1 MDACDRRSTCL
12 SQSCFGCIDQQ
23 DLAKSWDIN
32 VFCQV
37 ALEYQNNSKRIEADE
52 IIRCMDV
59 ARLNSRELTS
69 KGFDTILLGIR
80 QFSRN
85 DRFNGDVLVGN
96 TSLWANPYAQL
107 ELLQHAIT
115 SKSPKIQFK
124 SGEARKK
131 AMALTLEG

>member
-1 MDACDRRSTCL
+1 M
-12 SQSCFGCIDQQ
+12 
-23 DLAKSWDIN
+23 AKSWDIH

-52 IIRCMDV
+52 IIRCLDV
-59 ARLNSRELTS
+59 ERLNSSELTS

-85 DRFNGDVLVGN
+85 DRFNGDMLVQN
-96 TSLWANPYAQL
+96 TMLWKQPYAQL

-115 SKSPKIQFK
+115 SKSPKIHFK

-131 AMALTLEG
+131 TLAFALEG